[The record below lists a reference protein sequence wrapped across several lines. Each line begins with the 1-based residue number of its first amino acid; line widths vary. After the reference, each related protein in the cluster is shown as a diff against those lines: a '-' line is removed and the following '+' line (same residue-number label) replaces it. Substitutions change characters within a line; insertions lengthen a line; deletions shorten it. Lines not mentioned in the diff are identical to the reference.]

1 MKQGKKVH
9 RKAKSLL
16 FILAHLACIA
26 VLWVPFSAGLLALFA
41 GVTLIRMFG
50 ITAGYHRYFAH
61 RTYKTSRAFQLVLAI
76 LGATAMQK
84 GPLWWAAHHRD
95 HHRFSDQ
102 PGDPHSPRLSGFFFA
117 HMGWILATDSDAT
130 KWSRVTD
137 LARFPELRWLNEHYL
152 VPGVTLAVGLFLVG
166 GAEAL
171 VWGFFVST
179 VVTWHATF
187 SINSLTH
194 LFGARRYATEDDSRN
209 SFWLAL
215 ATLGEGWHNNHH
227 HYMSS
232 TRQGFFWWEIDISY
246 YLLRL
251 LSAVGLIWDIREPPL
266 EALTR
271 GLADTPSD
279 SMASSQTTASRMP
292 TDPAA

>member
-1 MKQGKKVH
+1 MKQGRKVH

-266 EALTR
+266 EVLALPN
-271 GLADTPSD
+271 GPSD
-279 SMASSQTTASRMP
+279 SMASSQTTSSRIR